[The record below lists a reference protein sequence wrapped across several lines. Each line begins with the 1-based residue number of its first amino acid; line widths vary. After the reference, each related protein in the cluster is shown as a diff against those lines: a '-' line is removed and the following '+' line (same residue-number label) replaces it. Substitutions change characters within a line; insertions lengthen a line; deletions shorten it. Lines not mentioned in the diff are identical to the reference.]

1 MLLEL
6 IAHIVIDGLNL
17 GVGIYV
23 FLKNPRGIIHR
34 SFFIFTLGIVGWSA
48 SMMLVSLTG
57 QFWPAIAAFWS
68 GEIVVLGF
76 VLLAEVFPESRHLRK
91 RFLLWLLP
99 WCGLALLTP
108 FGAFIRDAR
117 FNAAGYL
124 EPQHGPLFPLFGL
137 VVGAYILWS
146 IITMV
151 RKYRRLRG
159 IHRVQMRYF
168 AAGACTF
175 LFLAFLSNAL
185 LPLFGIV
192 EFNLLGPLFSVVF
205 IASTAYAIVR
215 HQFMDIRIVVQRGLL
230 YALSIGLIACI
241 FFGIDFVV
249 RTFTQTNGW
258 ADDVA
263 AAIVGAFGFVWFR
276 RFFERVTDPFFFR
289 NDYDYAAAVR
299 ELGLLLHSTIDLAVL
314 LQSLDTFLMQTI
326 KPERS
331 VFLYD
336 APDKR
341 KIRAFFHGADESFLE
356 GEYEDVCVNIFE
368 KKTDQ
373 FLLQEWEERL
383 ESGQGV
389 SEADHRAVIA
399 CAEKLKI
406 GAAVPFMVRG
416 KAVAVMLLGKKL
428 SGDIFRLK
436 DIEFLGVLAHQA
448 GMAIENARLYE
459 EARRYGEELE
469 MRVAERTEEVRVMQE
484 AQAKFI
490 TDASHELQ
498 TPVAILRGN
507 LEVLEG
513 KRKGDRKTAF
523 GVMSKTIERMSRA
536 TNNLL
541 TIARLNFSKKK
552 LHKQEIIVEDLLG
565 EAYDDCIVLAENKGV
580 LLSYASDPAHVAGDR
595 DKLKEVIL
603 NFVSN
608 ALKHT
613 PRGGRITLSGKTDS
627 GNILIVVEDTGS
639 GIAPE
644 NLPHIFERFYRI
656 KTDDAF
662 GTGLGLDICRQIIE
676 AHGGTVRAESELS
689 KGSRFIVSLPALQ
702 SSGHDA

>member
-6 IAHIVIDGLNL
+6 VTHIVIDGLNL
-17 GVGIYV
+17 GIGIYV
-23 FLKNPRGIIHR
+23 FLKNPRGIVHR
-34 SFFIFTLGIVGWSA
+34 SFFVFTLGIVGWSA
-48 SMMLVSLTG
+48 SMMLVPLTG

-76 VLLAEVFPESRHLRK
+76 VLLAEVFPESRPLRK
-91 RFLLWLLP
+91 RFLFLLLP
-99 WCGLALLTP
+99 WFGLVLLTP
-108 FGAFIRDAR
+108 FGAFIRAAR

-124 EPQHGPLFPLFGL
+124 EPQHGPLFPLFGF
-137 VVGAYILWS
+137 VVGAYIAWS
-146 IITMV
+146 IVTMV
-151 RKYRRLRG
+151 RKYRCLRG

-168 AAGACTF
+168 AAGACAF
-175 LFLAFLSNAL
+175 LFLAFLSNTF

-192 EFNLLGPLFSVVF
+192 EFNLLGPLFSIVF

-230 YALSIGLIACI
+230 YAFSIGLIACI
-241 FFGIDFVV
+241 FFGIDFIV
-249 RTFTQTNGW
+249 RMFTQTEGW

-276 RFFERVTDPFFFR
+276 RFFERVTDRFFFR
-289 NDYDYAAAVR
+289 NDYDYTAAVR
-299 ELGLLLHSTIDLAVL
+299 ELGRLLHSTIDLAVL
-314 LQSLDTFLMQTI
+314 LQSLDTFLMRTI

-331 VFLYD
+331 VFSYD

-341 KIRAFFHGADESFLE
+341 KVRAFFHGVDESFLE
-356 GEYEDVCVNIFE
+356 REYEDVCVNIFE

-373 FLLQEWEERL
+373 FLLQEWEGRW

-389 SEADHRAVIA
+389 SETERRTTLA

-416 KAVAVMLLGKKL
+416 KTAAVMLLGKKL
-428 SGDIFRLK
+428 SGDIFRSK
-436 DIEFLGVLAHQA
+436 DIELLGVLAHQA

-459 EARRYGEELE
+459 EARRYGEEME

-498 TPVAILRGN
+498 TPVAILKGN
-507 LEVLEG
+507 MEILEG
-513 KRKGDRKTAF
+513 SRKGNRKTAL

-536 TNNLL
+536 TDNLL
-541 TIARLNFSKKK
+541 TIVRLNSSKEK

-580 LLSYASDPAHVAGDR
+580 LLSYASDPARVAGDR

-613 PRGGRITLSGKTDS
+613 PRGGRIALLGKADG
-627 GNILIVVEDTGS
+627 GNVLIVVEDTGS
-639 GIAPE
+639 GVAPE

-656 KTDDAF
+656 KTDGTS

-689 KGSRFIVSLPALQ
+689 RGSRFVVSLPALRP
-702 SSGHDA
+702 